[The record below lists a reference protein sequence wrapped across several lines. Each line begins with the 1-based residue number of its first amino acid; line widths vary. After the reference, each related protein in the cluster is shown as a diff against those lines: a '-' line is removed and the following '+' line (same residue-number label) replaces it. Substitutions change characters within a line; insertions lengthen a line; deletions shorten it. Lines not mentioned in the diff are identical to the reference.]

1 MIQRIQSVYLAI
13 VAILSTVSLFST
25 IGKFVAGGE
34 IVSTFSNFS
43 FSADKE
49 PFSQV
54 ESCGPWALGGLL
66 LIVLVL
72 SLLTIGLF
80 NHRMKQVRLTIFSS
94 ILLVGY
100 IAVYAFFSWVFQGK
114 LQAVAAPDA
123 EVSFQLCATAVY
135 PVVCLILNIMAI
147 HRIRKDEKLVRS
159 LDRIR

>member
-25 IGKFVAGGE
+25 IGKFATGGE

-43 FSADKE
+43 FTADKE
-49 PFSQV
+49 PFSTID
-54 ESCGPWALGGLL
+54 SCGPWALGVL
-66 LIVLVL
+66 LIIVLLL

-80 NHRMKQVRLTIFSS
+80 NHRMKQLRLTIFSS

-100 IAVYAFFSWVFQGK
+100 IAVYAFFAWVFQGK
-114 LQAVAAPDA
+114 LQAVAPAAD
-123 EVSFQLCATAVY
+123 VHFQLCATAVY
-135 PVVCLILNIMAI
+135 PLVCLILNIMAI
-147 HRIRKDEKLVRS
+147 HGIRKDEKLIRS

>member
-49 PFSQV
+49 PFSKV
-54 ESCGPWALGGLL
+54 ESCGPWALGVLLIIVLL
-66 LIVLVL
+66 LSI
-72 SLLTIGLF
+72 LTIGLF
-80 NHRMKQVRLTIFSS
+80 NHRMKQVRLAVFSS

-114 LQAVAAPDA
+114 LQTTAPDA
-123 EVSFQLCATAVY
+123 DVHFQLCATAVY
-135 PVVCLILNIMAI
+135 PLVCLILNIMAI

>member
-54 ESCGPWALGGLL
+54 ESCGPWALGVLLIIVLL
-66 LIVLVL
+66 LSI
-72 SLLTIGLF
+72 LTIGLF
-80 NHRMKQVRLTIFSS
+80 NHRMKQVRLAVFSS

-114 LQAVAAPDA
+114 LQTTAPDA
-123 EVSFQLCATAVY
+123 DVHFQLCATAVY
-135 PVVCLILNIMAI
+135 PLVCLILNIMAI

>member
-34 IVSTFSNFS
+34 LVSTFSNFS

-54 ESCGPWALGGLL
+54 ESCGPWALGVLLIIVLL
-66 LIVLVL
+66 LSI
-72 SLLTIGLF
+72 LTIGLF
-80 NHRMKQVRLTIFSS
+80 NHRMKQVRLAVFSS

-114 LQAVAAPDA
+114 LQTTAPDA
-123 EVSFQLCATAVY
+123 DVHFQLCATAVY
-135 PVVCLILNIMAI
+135 PLVCLILNIMAI